1 MSTADRRLR
10 RRRAWRSAIA
20 VLVST
25 AVIAIA
31 WLFFASGLSNGLW
44 ENDTHRVIS
53 ERWVQIYYDRNS
65 PDTGLDGDVTIVAF
79 LDYSSPDCRAAAA
92 ALRSLRKADKGVRIV
107 FKELPMAGSSDEFAA
122 RAALA
127 ARKQDRYLQMQ
138 WAILQGRSEMTETA
152 VVKAAGLAGL
162 DIRQLR
168 ADMAD
173 PAIASAIDQ
182 NRNLARELGIKS
194 MPAFII
200 GNRFYHG
207 PVDLE
212 HLQSAVAQARR
223 DPAPWAP

>member
-20 VLVST
+20 VLVSA

-31 WLFFASGLSNGLW
+31 WLFFASGVSNGLW
-44 ENDTHRVIS
+44 DDDTSRVIAQ
-53 ERWVQIYYDRNS
+53 RWFQIYYDRNS
-65 PDTGLDGDVTIVAF
+65 PDTGPDGDVTIVAF
-79 LDYSSPDCRAAAA
+79 LDYNSPDCRAAAG
-92 ALRSLRKADKGVRIV
+92 ALRSLRKADKSVRIV
-107 FKELPMAGSSDEFAA
+107 FKELPMSGSGDELAA

-127 ARKQDRYLQMQ
+127 ARKQDRYLQWQ
-138 WAILQGRSEMTETA
+138 WAILQGPPEMTEA
-152 VVKAAGLAGL
+152 VVFKAASLAGL
-162 DIRQLR
+162 DVRQLH

-173 PAIASAIDQ
+173 PAIASAVDQ
-182 NRNLARELGIKS
+182 NRTLARELGIKS

-200 GNRFYHG
+200 GNRFYDG
-207 PVDLE
+207 PVDIE

>member
-10 RRRAWRSAIA
+10 RRRAWRSTIA
-20 VLVST
+20 VLVLS

-44 ENDTHRVIS
+44 ENDTRRVIS

-65 PDTGLDGDVTIVAF
+65 PDTGPDGDMTIVAF
-79 LDYSSPDCRAAAA
+79 LDYSSADFRAAAA
-92 ALRSLRKADKGVRIV
+92 ALRRLRKADKGVRIV
-107 FKELPMAGSSDEFAA
+107 FKELPSNDEFAA

-127 ARKQDRYLQMQ
+127 ARRQDRYLQLQ
-138 WAILQGRSEMTETA
+138 WAIVQGQSEITEAA
-152 VVKAAGLAGL
+152 VIRAAGLAGL
-162 DIRQLR
+162 DLRQLR

-182 NRNLARELGIKS
+182 NRTLARELGIKS

-212 HLQSAVAQARR
+212 HLQSAVSQARR
-223 DPAPWAP
+223 ELAP